1 MGESFFGTVME
12 VLDDNHYAVLANW
25 GQRVEA
31 VTYRSGLPIAA
42 GTRVF
47 VELARDSHVWMI
59 SDAEA

>member
-31 VTYRSGLPIAA
+31 VTYRSLTISA

-47 VELARDSHVWMI
+47 VELARESQVWMI
-59 SDAEA
+59 SDAST